1 MYILSFDQE
10 KALDKVDRSYMFR
23 HTEKMNNPQQ
33 FADFIKILYQESY
46 SQVQNNGYMSKE
58 FLLKRGVRQGC
69 PLFPTLLCPE
79 WHIFLQHSKRQEI
92 KGFNIPNNKEN
103 LKLFQYADDTNYI

>member
-1 MYILSFDQE
+1 
-10 KALDKVDRSYMFR
+10 
-23 HTEKMNNPQQ
+23 MNNPQQ
-33 FADFIKILYQESY
+33 FADFIKILYQERY
-46 SQVQNNGYMSKE
+46 SQVQNNRYMSKE
-58 FLLKRGVRQGC
+58 FLLKRGVRQGW

>member
-33 FADFIKILYQESY
+33 FADFIKILYQERY

-69 PLFPTLLCPE
+69 LPTVS
-79 WHIFLQHSKRQEI
+79 HSIVSRMAYFLTT
-92 KGFNIPNNKEN
+92 F
-103 LKLFQYADDTNYI
+103 